1 MTRISTRA
9 RAGGPLWIGSLALWL
24 GLLALAG
31 CSTGGSDP
39 IAGTGRVVDGHQC
52 FLGSLDLGPAAPPD
66 QDAVH
71 SCAPAEGVDEVEVEE
86 NTTCPLDL
94 DQLAL
99 EEASTIEFCSG
110 PIAGQV
116 SYVDE
121 ALNPELLRLDVFG
134 NDDEGRQM
142 FLTILGIDLREE
154 IGAPTADTNGVLAQ
168 PIDLG
173 PCDFTMGINLDSG
186 CLFDCEWLEHSTL
199 PCAGLEL
206 SDSTVAP
213 ITCYEDDQAEC
224 PGLTFGSE
232 DFVTIKEMYVVQV
245 ENEVDRLGVLE
256 QTAVSGEFSVTLRS
270 SAAQPDG
277 TFSEVRI
284 AGQFRNRVAAASGS
298 GPYAVTPEEELT
310 CVPADCRP

>member
-1 MTRISTRA
+1 MSRIGTQA
-9 RAGGPLWIGSLALWL
+9 RAGGPIWIGPLAVCL

-39 IAGTGRVVDGHQC
+39 LPGTGRIVDGDQC
-52 FLGSLDLGPAAPPD
+52 FLGTFNLRPPSPPD
-66 QDAVH
+66 QEPIH
-71 SCAPAEGVDEVEVEE
+71 TCEPAEGVDEVEVEE
-86 NTTCPLDL
+86 DTTCPLDL

-116 SYVDE
+116 AYVDAE
-121 ALNPELLRLDVFG
+121 ENPELLRLDVFG
-134 NDDEGRQM
+134 TDDEGRQM
-142 FLTILGIDLREE
+142 FLSILEIDLRED
-154 IGAPTADTNGVLAQ
+154 IGGPTADTNGVLTE

-186 CLFDCEWLEHSTL
+186 CLFDCEWLELSTL
-199 PCAGLEL
+199 PCGGLEL
-206 SDSTVAP
+206 SEATDAP
-213 ITCYEDDQAEC
+213 VTCYEDDQTEC
-224 PGLTFGSE
+224 PSLTFGSL
-232 DFVTIKEMYVVQV
+232 DYLTIKELYVVQV
-245 ENEVDRLGVLE
+245 QSEEDRLSVLE

-277 TFSEVRI
+277 TFSEVQI
-284 AGQFRNRVAAASGS
+284 TGQFRNRVGAPSVS
-298 GPYAVTPEEELT
+298 GPFAVTPEEELT